1 MEVMTQSDLEKSL
14 AELKGQLEETAVSY
28 QKTLETFLNA
38 DAIVKRGVELKLNME
53 KCKFFELKEKIEAV
67 ERMLAVVAEAD
78 VLETLDELD

>member
-53 KCKFFELKEKIEAV
+53 K
-67 ERMLAVVAEAD
+67 
-78 VLETLDELD
+78 